1 MDSKFK
7 DILDQNLV
15 SKAESFSASLNGN
28 AIGEMKAARNEAL
41 DFLKTTGF
49 PSKKTEAY
57 KYTNISKEIAQNFDL
72 SLKAS
77 IPKLSTEEIKNLF
90 ASEVEANHLVYINGV
105 YSAELSE
112 INSKEGELI
121 ISTFRDVA
129 STQPQKL
136 ESLFGKYAKSNKDAF
151 TALNTA
157 FSEDGVLV
165 EIPKNTEL
173 KLPVITYFIA
183 DATESECV
191 SFPRTLYL
199 IGKNSKANFIHF
211 TKSLGEN
218 KTLKNQVDEI
228 ILEENAEG
236 SLYKIQDDSE
246 HSYSVG
252 ETKVYQPNNSRF
264 TAVTIT
270 LNGAVVRNNLNIDV
284 DGEGCEANMYG
295 LYLTK
300 GKTHVDNQTE
310 VDHIK
315 PNSVSNELYKGIMD
329 ENSKG
334 VFNGKIYVRREAQ
347 KTNAFQSNNNVL
359 LSDKATINTKPQLE
373 IWADDVKCSHG
384 CTIGQLD
391 EEAIFYLR
399 SRGISEDKSRAMIL
413 RAFAREVIDKIEYA
427 GLKEYVEREI
437 RKRLELEII
446 D

>member
-15 SKAESFSASLNGN
+15 SKAESFSKSLNGN
-28 AIGEMKAARNEAL
+28 AIGEMETARSEAL
-41 DFLKTTGF
+41 DFLKVNGF
-49 PSKKTEAY
+49 PGGKAEAY
-57 KYTNISKEIAQNFDL
+57 KYTNFSKEIAQNFDL
-72 SLKAS
+72 SLKANT
-77 IPKLSTEEIKNLF
+77 PKLSTEEIKNLF
-90 ASEVEANHLVYINGV
+90 TSEVEANHLVYINGV
-105 YSAELSE
+105 YSSELSE
-112 INSKEGELI
+112 INSQDSELKV
-121 ISTFRDVA
+121 STFREVA
-129 STQPQKL
+129 GSQPDKL
-136 ESLFGKYAKSNKDAF
+136 ESLFGKYAKSDKDPF

-157 FSEDGVLV
+157 FAEDGVLV
-165 EIPKNTEL
+165 EIPQNTEL

-183 DATESECV
+183 DATEGENI

-199 IGKNSKANFIHF
+199 IGKNSKASFIHF

-218 KTLKNQVDEI
+218 RTLKNQVDEI
-228 ILEENAEG
+228 ILEENAQG

-246 HSYSVG
+246 QSYSVG

-264 TAVTIT
+264 STVTIT

-384 CTIGQLD
+384 CTTGQLD
-391 EEAIFYLR
+391 EEAVFYLR
-399 SRGISEDKSRAMIL
+399 SRGIGEEKARAMIL
-413 RAFAREVIDKIEYA
+413 RAFAREVIDKIEYE
-427 GLKEYVEREI
+427 GLKEYVEREVT
-437 RKRLELEII
+437 KRLEL
-446 D
+446 

>member
-7 DILDQNLV
+7 DILDQSLV

-49 PSKKTEAY
+49 PGKKSEAY

-72 SLKAS
+72 SLKANT
-77 IPKLSTEEIKNLF
+77 PKLTTEEIKSFF

-105 YSAELSE
+105 YKAELSE
-112 INSKEGELI
+112 INSNEDDLK
-121 ISTFRDVA
+121 ISTFREVA
-129 STQPQKL
+129 STEPKKL

-157 FSEDGVLV
+157 FAEDGLLV

-183 DATESECV
+183 DATNIESV

-199 IGKNSKANFIHF
+199 ISKNSKANFIHF

-228 ILEENAEG
+228 ILEENSEG

-246 HSYSVG
+246 QSYSVG

-264 TAVTIT
+264 SAITIT

-300 GKTHVDNQTE
+300 GKTHVDNMTE

-384 CTIGQLD
+384 CTTGQLD
-391 EEAIFYLR
+391 DEAIFYLR
-399 SRGISEDKSRAMIL
+399 SRGISEDKAKAMIL
-413 RAFAREVIDKIEYA
+413 RAFAREIVDKIEYE

-437 RKRLELEII
+437 TKRLEL
-446 D
+446 

>member
-57 KYTNISKEIAQNFDL
+57 KYTDISKEIAQNFDL
-72 SLKAS
+72 SLKAN
-77 IPKLSTEEIKNLF
+77 IPQLSGKEIKNLF
-90 ASEVEANHLVYINGV
+90 APEVEANHIVYINGV
-105 YSAELSE
+105 YNKELSE
-112 INSKEGELI
+112 INSNENELKV
-121 ISTFRDVA
+121 STFRDVTSA
-129 STQPQKL
+129 EPNKL
-136 ESLFGKYAKSNKDAF
+136 ESLFGKHAKSNKDAF

-183 DATESECV
+183 DATASESV

-199 IGKNSKANFIHF
+199 IGKNSKASFIHF

-218 KTLKNQVDEI
+218 KALKNQVDEI
-228 ILEENAEG
+228 ILEENSEG

-246 HSYSVG
+246 RAYSVG

-264 TAVTIT
+264 SAVTIT

-315 PNSVSNELYKGIMD
+315 PNSMSNELYKGIMD

-334 VFNGKIYVRREAQ
+334 VFNGKIFVRREAQ

-399 SRGISEDKSRAMIL
+399 SRGIDEEKARAMIL
-413 RAFAREVIDKIEYA
+413 RAFAREVIDKIEYE

-437 RKRLELEII
+437 TNRLEL
-446 D
+446 

>member
-49 PSKKTEAY
+49 PNKKTEAY
-57 KYTNISKEIAQNFDL
+57 KYTDISKEIAQNFDL
-72 SLKAS
+72 SLKAN
-77 IPKLSTEEIKNLF
+77 IPQLSGKEIKNLF
-90 ASEVEANHLVYINGV
+90 APEVEANHIVYVNGV
-105 YSAELSE
+105 YNKELSE
-112 INSKEGELI
+112 INSSENELKV
-121 ISTFRDVA
+121 STFRDVA
-129 STQPQKL
+129 SAEPNKL
-136 ESLFGKYAKSNKDAF
+136 ESLFGKHAKSNKDAF

-183 DATESECV
+183 DATASESV

-199 IGKNSKANFIHF
+199 IGKNSKASFIHF

-218 KTLKNQVDEI
+218 KALKNQVDEI
-228 ILEENAEG
+228 ILEENSEG

-246 HSYSVG
+246 RAYSVG

-264 TAVTIT
+264 SAVTIT

-315 PNSVSNELYKGIMD
+315 PNSMSNELYKGIMD

-334 VFNGKIYVRREAQ
+334 VFNGKIFVRREAQ

-399 SRGISEDKSRAMIL
+399 SRGIDEEKARAMIL
-413 RAFAREVIDKIEYA
+413 RAFAREVIDKIEYE

-437 RKRLELEII
+437 TNRLEL
-446 D
+446 

>member
-15 SKAESFSASLNGN
+15 SKAERFSASLNGN

-49 PSKKTEAY
+49 PSKKNEAY

-77 IPKLSTEEIKNLF
+77 TPKLSTEEIKNLF

-129 STQPQKL
+129 STQPKKL

-157 FSEDGVLV
+157 FAEDGVLV

-183 DATESECV
+183 DATESESV

-295 LYLTK
+295 FYLTK
-300 GKTHVDNQTE
+300 GKTHVDNMTE
-310 VDHIK
+310 VDHLK

-399 SRGISEDKSRAMIL
+399 SRGISEDKARAMIL

-437 RKRLELEII
+437 RKRLELEFI

>member
-7 DILDQNLV
+7 DILGQILV
-15 SKAESFSASLNGN
+15 EKVETFSNFLNGN
-28 AIGEMKAARNEAL
+28 AIGELKAVRKEAL
-41 DFLKTTGF
+41 DFLKTKGF
-49 PSKKTEAY
+49 PDKKYEAY
-57 KYTNISKEIAQNFDL
+57 KYTDISKEIVQNFDL
-72 SLKAS
+72 SLESKS
-77 IPKLSTEEIKNLF
+77 PQLTTEQIKKLFNAQIKG
-90 ASEVEANHLVYINGV
+90 NHLVFINGI
-105 YSAELSE
+105 YNSELSE
-112 INSKEGELI
+112 IISPETELTV
-121 ISTFRDVA
+121 STFHQLSAKEPEKLA
-129 STQPQKL
+129 SF
-136 ESLFGKYAKSNKDAF
+136 FGKHAKSEKDPF

-157 FSEDGVLV
+157 ITKDGVVV

-173 KLPVITYFIA
+173 TLPIITYFIA
-183 DATESECV
+183 DASEKEVV
-191 SFPRTLYL
+191 SFPRNLYL
-199 IGKNSKANFIHF
+199 IGKNSKADFIHF
-211 TKSLGEN
+211 TKSLGHN

-228 ILEENAEG
+228 VLEENSQG

-246 HSYSVG
+246 LSYSVG

-270 LNGAVVRNNLNIDV
+270 LNGAVIRNNLNIDV

-359 LSDKATINTKPQLE
+359 LSDSATINTKPQLE

-391 EEAIFYLR
+391 DEAMFYLR
-399 SRGISEDKSRAMIL
+399 SRGIGKEKARAMIL
-413 RAFAREVIDKIEYA
+413 RAFAREVIDKIEYE

-437 RKRLELEII
+437 ANRLEV
-446 D
+446 